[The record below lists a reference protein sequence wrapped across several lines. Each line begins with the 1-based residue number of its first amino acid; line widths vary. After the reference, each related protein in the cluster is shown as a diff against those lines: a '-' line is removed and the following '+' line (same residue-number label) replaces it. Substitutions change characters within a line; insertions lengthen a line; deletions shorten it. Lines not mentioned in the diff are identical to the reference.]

1 MIQKGKTYYFL
12 GIGGIGMSSLAKHLF
27 DLGNKVMG
35 YDKTPS
41 AITSNLADMGIPV
54 VFETSISAIPEDFC
68 QQDTQVIYTPAVP
81 SEHPQFQFFRT
92 QGNVIKKRAVV
103 LGEITKDSIV
113 FAIAGTHGKT
123 TTASFLT
130 QLFAYL
136 NLEFTAFLGGI
147 MNQYQS
153 NIIQKGCRYSIVEA
167 DEYDRS
173 FLQLYPDFACVTAM
187 DVDHLD
193 IYGDHAN
200 MKKAFVKFSKRVS
213 QKMVVAQG
221 VDLNGISYAVEG
233 KASYCAQNI
242 STSEQGYQFDLVTPS
257 QIYDNIYLNA
267 IGRHNLSN
275 AIGALAILDIAGFS
289 ISKALPA
296 LGNFEGIHRRMDVF
310 SMNDKLIIDDY
321 AHHPEEIKAVLN
333 TVSEFYPNK
342 KNMVVFQPHLFSR
355 TQDFMEGFV
364 EVLDQF
370 DEIVLMDIYPAREQP
385 IAGVNSDLL
394 LELINNQNKRK
405 ISEKDFQNTLSQSTA
420 ELILVLGAGDIGN
433 HIQKLKK
440 SA

>member
-1 MIQKGKTYYFL
+1 
-12 GIGGIGMSSLAKHLF
+12 MSALAKYLF
-27 DLGNKVMG
+27 DRGNRVMG
-35 YDKTPS
+35 YDKTSSP
-41 AITSNLADMGIPV
+41 ITSKLIDLGIHILFDESV
-54 VFETSISAIPEDFC
+54 ASLPEEYRHK
-68 QQDTQVIYTPAVP
+68 DTQIVYTPAIPV
-81 SEHPQFQFFRT
+81 EHPQFNFFIKE
-92 QGNVIKKRAVV
+92 GNNIRKRAVV
-103 LGEITKDSIV
+103 LGEITKDTVV

-130 QLFAYL
+130 HLFDHL

-233 KASYCAQNI
+233 KASYCAKNI

-257 QIYDNIYLNA
+257 QIYDNIYLKA
-267 IGRHNLSN
+267 IGKHNLSN

-310 SMNDKLIIDDY
+310 SLYDKLIIDDY

-364 EVLDQF
+364 EVLD
-370 DEIVLMDIYPAREQP
+370 L
-385 IAGVNSDLL
+385 S
-394 LELINNQNKRK
+394 LI
-405 ISEKDFQNTLSQSTA
+405 
-420 ELILVLGAGDIGN
+420 
-433 HIQKLKK
+433 HI
-440 SA
+440 